1 MNTYSKQNKMKYNL
15 GYTCLMTAAEF
26 GQADIIQILLDHGAN
41 IEARN
46 EKG

>member
-1 MNTYSKQNKMKYNL
+1 MV
-15 GYTCLMTAAEF
+15 AAEF